1 MQGKGAAMFERLVSL
16 VAIGLASALVI
27 ALILNGKPFVDVVAA
42 SSLILFGLIRLAV
55 FGGRRGR
62 DR

>member
-1 MQGKGAAMFERLVSL
+1 
-16 VAIGLASALVI
+16 I